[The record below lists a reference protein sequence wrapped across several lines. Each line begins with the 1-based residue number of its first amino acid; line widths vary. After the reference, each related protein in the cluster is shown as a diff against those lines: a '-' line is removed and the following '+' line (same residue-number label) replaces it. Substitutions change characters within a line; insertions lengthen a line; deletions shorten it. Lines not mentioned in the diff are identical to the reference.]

1 MATIELYANKINQ
14 MPGLIKDI
22 KKSVTNYKSELSAL
36 KTKSLTINK
45 SVCNLDDI
53 ISSIQTSSQTQEQ
66 KITSLDTFDNNSEEF
81 ISDAVRIDGD
91 AAEIIKK
98 RKDDFYDKYNYLK
111 PECEKSGWEKFCGAC
126 KSVGEW
132 CKEHWVTI
140 VTVLVVI
147 AIAVLAVV
155 TFGVALAAVAAIAG
169 IISLV
174 LCAADVIC
182 MIATGGKDLATVFRE
197 NGWNV
202 LADIFQ
208 GISIG
213 CDIVSIVLPAGA
225 AIKAMAKVG
234 IKTFAKASFE
244 AVKIAFRGAIDDVFK
259 SGFKNGMKN
268 LGKIAFKTLIFD
280 IDDLTRMKDGKRVW
294 NLMEDTVK
302 MEPYN
307 KHWTISGD
315 QLIPNPDSIP
325 GKYNPDKLTM
335 KEIMDN
341 YGITSIPLNK
351 DGTPNF
357 APIVEKLNLESVPLS
372 MKNLEFNYEGVFK
385 ENIKDSRFSDILRK
399 KNYAYAD
406 SKLFELKGKTWDS
419 LQIEK
424 GFQIT
429 PHEDLSM
436 KRVFYVPTQ
445 IHANLGHT
453 GGVSNYKFI
462 FKQIPNIDRLIGNKL
477 TQFGFRFG
485 SESVAGAA
493 AGN

>member
-53 ISSIQTSSQTQEQ
+53 INSIQTSSQTQEQ
-66 KITSLDTFDNNSEEF
+66 KITSLDTFNNNSEEF

-111 PECEKSGWEKFCGAC
+111 PECEKSGWEKFCNGC
-126 KSVGEW
+126 ESVGEW

-213 CDIVSIVLPAGA
+213 CDIVSIAFPAGA

-234 IKTFAKASFE
+234 VKTFAKASFE

-259 SGFKNGMKN
+259 SGFKNGLKN
-268 LGKIAFKTLIFD
+268 LGKIAFKTFIFD
-280 IDDLTRMKDGKRVW
+280 IDDLTRMENGSRVW
-294 NLMEDTVK
+294 NLK
-302 MEPYN
+302 AEPLTMQSPN
-307 KHWTISGD
+307 KHWIISGD
-315 QLIPNPDSIP
+315 QFIPNPDTIP
-325 GKYNPDKLTM
+325 GKFNPDGLSM
-335 KEIMDN
+335 EEILGK
-341 YGITSIPLNK
+341 YGVGSIPMNK
-351 DGTPNF
+351 NGTPDFSNVSV
-357 APIVEKLNLESVPLS
+357 ADVPIS
-372 MKNLEFNYEGVFK
+372 MKNLEFDVEGVLSGQISNK
-385 ENIKDSRFSDILRK
+385 EFSDLLRDI
-399 KNYAYAD
+399 NYANAETALPEGTTLN
-406 SKLFELKGKTWDS
+406 SLKEQFGV
-419 LQIEK
+419 LL
-424 GFQIT
+424 T

-436 KRVFYVPTQ
+436 KRVFYVPSE
-445 IHANLGHT
+445 IHGNLGHT
-453 GGVSNYKFI
+453 GGIGNYKFN
-462 FKQIPNIDRLIGNKL
+462 FLQIPDISRLVGDKI

-493 AGN
+493 TGN